1 MRRFDATPRRATPK
15 GHKTFISHAAAQSV
29 KVSYLHRGLSLLRT
43 WRTDDPGLARMQ
55 QQPDRVHPLPQS
67 RQDTLRLGLAD
78 AVDHRVI
85 HVALE
90 PDGREL
96 PGQPG
101 IERVVQEQIGD

>member
-1 MRRFDATPRRATPK
+1 
-15 GHKTFISHAAAQSV
+15 
-29 KVSYLHRGLSLLRT
+29 
-43 WRTDDPGLARMQ
+43 MQ
-55 QQPDRVHPLPQS
+55 HQPDRFHPLPQS
-67 RQDTLRLGLAD
+67 RQDTLCLGLAD

-101 IERVVQEQIGD
+101 IERVVQEQIGDHGRDRGTL